1 MNIAKE
7 KRFQSWAAI
16 AILVAAAGILL
27 AATALPLWLANV
39 SQKEEVEQLH
49 ERLQRLNQVAGM
61 DADLR
66 PKYSEL
72 RESQLSNGHY
82 LRSDTVAVAGAELQR
97 IVKNIAAANQTQLIS
112 TQILP
117 SSSEAGFIRIG
128 LKVHLRGSLKGVL
141 QSIYEIETGEVFLF
155 PENLSLRDSGIR
167 PRPRQ
172 IVKKQMDATFEL
184 VGYMPDIS

>member
-1 MNIAKE
+1 MNRAQE
-7 KRFQSWAAI
+7 KKFQSWAAI
-16 AILVAAAGILL
+16 AILIAAVGILL
-27 AATALPLWLANV
+27 AATALPLWLVNA
-39 SQKEEVEQLH
+39 SQREELEQLH
-49 ERLQRLNQVAGM
+49 ERLQRLSRVAGM

-66 PKYSEL
+66 PKYSAL

-82 LRSDTVAVAGAELQR
+82 LKSDTVAVAGAELQR
-97 IVKNIAAANQTQLIS
+97 IVKNIAAANEAQLLS

-117 SSSEAGFIRIG
+117 ASNEAGFIRIG
-128 LKVHLRGSLKGVL
+128 LKVHLRGSLRAVL

>member
-1 MNIAKE
+1 MNIAQD
-7 KRFQSWAAI
+7 KRLQSWAAI
-16 AILVAAAGILL
+16 AILVAAVGILL
-27 AATALPLWLANV
+27 AATALPLWLVNA
-39 SQKEEVEQLH
+39 SQREEVDQLH
-49 ERLQRLNQVAGM
+49 ERSQRLSQVADM

-66 PKYSEL
+66 PKFSEL

-82 LRSDTVAVAGAELQR
+82 LKSDTVAVAGAELQR
-97 IVKNIAAANQTQLIS
+97 IVKDIAAANQTQLIS

-117 SSSEAGFIRIG
+117 SNNEAGFIRIG

>member
-1 MNIAKE
+1 MNIAQD
-7 KRFQSWAAI
+7 KRLLGWAAI
-16 AILVAAAGILL
+16 AILVAAVGILL
-27 AATALPLWLANV
+27 AATALPLWLVNA
-39 SQKEEVEQLH
+39 SQREEVDQLH
-49 ERLQRLNQVAGM
+49 ERLERLSQVAGM

-66 PKYSEL
+66 PKFSEL

-82 LRSDTVAVAGAELQR
+82 LKSDTVAVAGAELQR
-97 IVKNIAAANQTQLIS
+97 IVKDIAAANQTQLIS

-117 SSSEAGFIRIG
+117 SNNEAGFIRIG

>member
-1 MNIAKE
+1 MNIAQD
-7 KRFQSWAAI
+7 KRLQSWAAI
-16 AILVAAAGILL
+16 AILVAAVGILL
-27 AATALPLWLANV
+27 AATALPLWLVNA
-39 SQKEEVEQLH
+39 SQREEVDQIH
-49 ERLQRLNQVAGM
+49 GRLQRLSQVAGM

-66 PKYSEL
+66 PKFSEL

-82 LRSDTVAVAGAELQR
+82 LKSDTVAVAGAELQR
-97 IVKNIAAANQTQLIS
+97 IVKDIAAANQTQLIS

-117 SSSEAGFIRIG
+117 SNNEAGFIRIG